1 MVVAHGVDQNFGSSP
16 IPLRVRVD
24 NPWVSLVELTFICL
38 CQFLFFQCIH
48 ILIQGLAY
56 ARNAPRGG
64 GGTIPED
71 AARWEAKNIN
81 NEW

>member
-1 MVVAHGVDQNFGSSP
+1 
-16 IPLRVRVD
+16 
-24 NPWVSLVELTFICL
+24 L

-64 GGTIPED
+64 GGGTIPED